1 MSTASV
7 NRKQGWFTLG
17 QYGLGSHDWDP
28 TKSKGILIRN
38 IPGSTQQLVKKPDNI
53 QRRWY
58 KSTTRT
64 KHGLYEMT
72 STNTSYCALSGF
84 YYHNGDALFS
94 HLEIDHAAMVHTSL
108 TRPISSGSQLWNDTG
123 SGTGKERN
131 ADMQRVSYGAPDD
144 DSVRIQQLPGGEPE
158 AYFFHTN
165 VAPGEEY
172 RMLDFSKVQFVSNSF
187 VNPP

>member
-17 QYGLGSHDWDP
+17 QYGLASHDWDP
-28 TKSKGILIRN
+28 RKSQGILIRN
-38 IPGSTQQLVKKPDNI
+38 IPGSTQQLVKKPDSI

-58 KSTTRT
+58 KSKTY
-64 KHGLYEMT
+64 GLYEMI

-84 YYHNGDALFS
+84 YYHKENAPFS
-94 HLEIDHAAMVHTSL
+94 DLEIDHAAMVHTSL
-108 TRPISSGSQLWNDTG
+108 TFPTRSGGQLWNDSG

-131 ADMQRVSYGAPDD
+131 ADIQRVYYGAPDD
-144 DSVRIQQLPGGEPE
+144 DSIRIQQLPDGEPE

-172 RMLDFSKVQFVSNSF
+172 RMLDFSKVQYVSNNF
-187 VNPP
+187 ANPP

>member
-1 MSTASV
+1 MASV

-108 TRPISSGSQLWNDTG
+108 TRLISSGANYGMTLDLAPARNVMRTCRG
-123 SGTGKERN
+123 CPTARLTTTPSG
-131 ADMQRVSYGAPDD
+131 
-144 DSVRIQQLPGGEPE
+144 
-158 AYFFHTN
+158 
-165 VAPGEEY
+165 
-172 RMLDFSKVQFVSNSF
+172 SNSYRAASPKHTSF
-187 VNPP
+187 TLT